1 MSGSYKLKVMSDNVK
16 SIQSALSNIVKD
28 YFTSNQFQ
36 EDLKSVP
43 PKTKERLIKKAKLF
57 ARQV

>member
-1 MSGSYKLKVMSDNVK
+1 MSDNVK